1 MKNANE
7 RALQKSSGPLL
18 AEWLTK
24 STDARGR
31 QAVAEAI
38 HYMQGNP
45 SKELPPKDAAMY
57 FAAPLSMF
65 TRIGDGKLDLYPNGD
80 RSYAIFHFWR
90 AYTAGLLGRLRQ
102 CPRCQEW
109 FYAARSNREWCVR
122 HRRIT
127 ERAMLRE
134 RCWRIAN
141 FNLPTLKNRIARY
154 RAIQRPLTKAERE
167 RLEQAVQRK
176 KGLLAELKE
185 RKDALKKTKA
195 TRKEN

>member
-1 MKNANE
+1 MNSSSE

-18 AEWLTK
+18 AEWLNK
-24 STDARGR
+24 STDARGC
-31 QAVAEAI
+31 QAVAESI
-38 HYMQGNP
+38 RYMQGNP

-65 TRIGDGKLDLYPNGD
+65 TRIRDGKLDLYPNGD

-109 FYAARSNREWCVR
+109 FYAARADKEWCGK

-127 ERAMLRE
+127 PRATLRE
-134 RCWRIAN
+134 RIWRIEKI
-141 FNLPTLKNRIARY
+141 NLPKVKERIARY
-154 RAIQRPLTKAERE
+154 RAIQRPRTKAEGE
-167 RLEQAVQRK
+167 RLEQAIQRK
-176 KGLLAELKE
+176 KCLLAELKA
-185 RKDALKKTKA
+185 RKDELVKTTA
-195 TRKEN
+195 TRKGN